1 MKYMSHG
8 MVFTIFVKY
17 KMSNTKMKADQDE
30 TKKMSLD
37 WITSKLL
44 TSLDN
49 VFIKVVEVK

>member
-1 MKYMSHG
+1 
-8 MVFTIFVKY
+8 
-17 KMSNTKMKADQDE
+17 MKADQDE